1 MKKGEEWEL
10 AKANFY
16 LAFESVAKWR
26 PKVRKEYLK
35 LWGEKLEPLN
45 VVVSS
50 LIKVYEVNPPFKTMI
65 LENLLNE
72 IYYPMFKGDKIQEDI
87 LLNSRF
93 EIIR

>member
-1 MKKGEEWEL
+1 MTKGEDWEL

-16 LAFESVAKWR
+16 LALESVAKWR
-26 PKVRKEYLK
+26 PKVREEYLK
-35 LWGEKLEPLN
+35 VWGDKLEPLI
-45 VVVSS
+45 VVMSS

-72 IYYPMFKGDKIQEDI
+72 IYYPMCKGDTIQEEVLI
-87 LLNSRF
+87 NSRF

>member
-1 MKKGEEWEL
+1 MAKGEEWEL

-72 IYYPMFKGDKIQEDI
+72 IYYPMCKGDKIQEDI